1 MTRKLQIKV
10 GGMHCSFCQESIRR
24 AFKSTDGITTVA
36 VSVAHE
42 EALVG
47 YDPERIDELGVKDV
61 LRDMGYTVRD
71 PNRVRAYA
79 EQQEELGREKRK
91 LVANGLLA
99 TISIALMVPM
109 WVGVHL
115 PGVGVIQA
123 AIATIAVFGVGSLVL
138 RMAWASLR
146 RRILNQ
152 HVLLSSGALGAY
164 LAGMLG
170 FVVPAFSADF
180 FVAATFLMTYH
191 ILSGYVSTRVRARSQ
206 EAVRELLDLQPDTA
220 RVVRSGVEVE
230 VPMSEVLMGDRVRV
244 RPGERIPVDGTVL
257 EGLSEVDESIVTGEP
272 LPVEKAPGDEAIGG
286 SVNTTGALLIVVGR
300 IGEDTFLSRIARHV
314 QEARAMKPGIIQLV
328 DAILVYFVPG
338 VLAVSALALLG
349 WTLGAWI
356 LGGTPD
362 LTRGTFAALSVLV
375 MGYPCALGMAT
386 PLALIRGGGLAAK
399 RGVLIRGAEAFQI
412 MKDVRTVVLDKTGT
426 ITEGNPSVTAVIA
439 FGGAEERDVL
449 DAAASAEAL
458 SEHFLGR
465 AIVAHARLKG
475 LAVLEPSSF
484 DSITGRGVVAHLNGE
499 RIVVGRRKLIEEY
512 GVLFDSAET
521 TKLTELEERGETV
534 VSVARSGRLVGLIAI
549 ADAVKVGAAAA
560 IASLKRAGIE
570 PTMLT
575 GDNPHAA
582 ARVAAQ
588 VGIENV
594 VAEVLP
600 EEKAAMIRELQAD
613 GVRVAM
619 VGDGINDAPALTQAD
634 VGIAIGAG
642 TSIAIE
648 SADVVLIHSR
658 LGGVSDAIAIG
669 RTSYRKTVQNLALAF
684 TFNGIG
690 IPLAATGSIPP
701 IWAMLAMVASV
712 SAVLANSFFG
722 RIPGSADRAVPEMS
736 ETRLLLEVPDMHCEG
751 CATTIR
757 DRLGGLEGVTDVVAD
772 PRTKEV
778 RVGWKGRG
786 RPREKVAESLSGAG
800 FHVKHS
806 EVSA

>member
-24 AFKSTDGITTVA
+24 AFQRTEGIDAVA

-42 EALVG
+42 EALIA
-47 YDPERIDELGVKDV
+47 YDPEKINELGVKDV
-61 LRDMGYTVRD
+61 LREMGYTVRD
-71 PNRVRAYA
+71 PDRVRAYG
-79 EQQEELGREKRK
+79 EQQEELQREKRK
-91 LVANGLLA
+91 LITNGVLA
-99 TISIALMVPM
+99 TVSIALMVPM
-109 WVGVHL
+109 WIGIHL
-115 PGVGVIQA
+115 PAIGVIQA
-123 AIATIAVFGVGSLVL
+123 IIATIAVFGVGSQVL
-138 RMAWASLR
+138 QMAWASLR

-152 HVLLSSGALGAY
+152 HVLLCFGALGAY
-164 LAGMLG
+164 LAGMLE

-191 ILSGYVSTRVRARSQ
+191 ILSGYVSTRVRVRSQ
-206 EAVRELLDLQPDTA
+206 EAVRDLLDLQPDTA
-220 RVVRSGVEVE
+220 CVIRSGVEIE
-230 VPMSEVLMGDRVRV
+230 IPTSEIVMGDRVRV
-244 RPGERIPVDGTVL
+244 RPGERIPVDGTVVD
-257 EGLSEVDESIVTGEP
+257 GLSAVDESIVTGEA
-272 LPVEKAPGDEAIGG
+272 LPVEKAPGAEAIGG
-286 SVNTTGALLIVVGR
+286 SVNTTGSLLIEVSRV
-300 IGEDTFLSRIARHV
+300 GEDTFLSRIARHV
-314 QEARAMKPGIIQLV
+314 QEARALKPGIIQLV

-349 WTLGAWI
+349 WTVGAWI
-356 LGGTPD
+356 FGGTPD

-399 RGVLIRGAEAFQI
+399 RGVLIRGAEAFQA
-412 MKDVRTVVLDKTGT
+412 MKDIRAVVLDKTGT
-426 ITEGNPSVTAVIA
+426 ITEGNPSVTDVIA
-439 FGGAEERDVL
+439 FADVAEHDVL
-449 DAAASAEAL
+449 GAAASAEAL

-465 AIVAHARLKG
+465 AIVSHARLKG
-475 LAVLEPSSF
+475 LAVVEPASF
-484 DSITGRGVVAHLNGE
+484 ESITGRGVVASLGSE
-499 RIVVGRRKLIEEY
+499 RLIVGRRKLIEEH
-512 GVLFDSAET
+512 GVLFDSAAT
-521 TKLTELEERGETV
+521 ATVTELEERGQTV
-534 VSVARSGRLVGLIAI
+534 VGVARSGKLVGLIAI
-549 ADAVKVGAAAA
+549 ADAVKEGAAEA
-560 IASLKRAGIE
+560 IASLKRSGIE

-575 GDNPHAA
+575 GDNRHTAA
-582 ARVAAQ
+582 LVAAQ

-600 EEKAAMIRELQAD
+600 EEKAARIRDLQA
-613 GVRVAM
+613 GGLRVAM

-642 TSIAIE
+642 TGIAIE

-658 LGGVSDAIAIG
+658 LEGVSDAIAIG

-684 TFNGIG
+684 AFNGVG
-690 IPLAATGSIPP
+690 IPLATTGTIRP

-722 RIPGSADRAVPEMS
+722 RIPGSAEPVVPEIP
-736 ETRLLLEVPDMHCEG
+736 EARLLLEVPDMHCEG

-757 DRLGGLEGVTDVVAD
+757 DRLGGLDGVTDVVAD

-786 RPREKVAESLSGAG
+786 RPRETVAETVTGAG

-806 EVSA
+806 EISV